1 MRKQFLEI
9 GKIVSTHGIKGE
21 VRVQPWCDDGEF
33 LTEFEMLYLQGGK
46 RPVEVESAYVHKNIV
61 VMKLAGVDTMNDA
74 QAMRNQILYMNR
86 DDVELEEGTYF
97 IQDLI
102 GLTVIDADQPDKVYG
117 VLSDVTQTGAND
129 VYHIKDSQGK
139 ITLIPAV
146 PLVVKETDLEGGVMR
161 ISPIPGLFDQAE
173 ELRD

>member
-33 LTEFEMLYLQGGK
+33 LTEFDRLYLRRGEQS
-46 RPVEVESAYVHKNIV
+46 VEVEHAYVHKNIV
-61 VMKLAGVDTMNDA
+61 VMKLSGIDTMNAA
-74 QAMRNQILYMNR
+74 QSMRNQILYMNR

-102 GLTVIDADQPDKVYG
+102 GLTVIDADNPAKEYG
-117 VLSDVTQTGAND
+117 VLCDVTQTGAND
-129 VYHIKDSQGK
+129 VYHIKNEQG
-139 ITLIPAV
+139 TVTMIPAV
-146 PLVVKETDLEGGVMR
+146 PLVVKETNLEEGFMK
-161 ISPIPGLFDQAE
+161 ISPIPGLFDDAE
-173 ELRD
+173 EVRD